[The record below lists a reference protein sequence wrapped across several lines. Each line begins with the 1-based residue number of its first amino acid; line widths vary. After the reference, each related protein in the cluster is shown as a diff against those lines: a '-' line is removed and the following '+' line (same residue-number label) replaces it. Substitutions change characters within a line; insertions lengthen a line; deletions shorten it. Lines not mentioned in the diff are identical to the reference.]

1 MTHTI
6 RRTSQFKKDVKRQEK
21 RGKDFKEF
29 KGLVNKI
36 IEGVP
41 LPLKYRDHKLLG
53 NYRKYKDVRECHVE
67 PDWLLIYLKTENELI
82 LIRTGTHADLFG

>member
-1 MTHTI
+1 MTHII

-21 RGKDFKEF
+21 RGKDFQEF

-36 IEGVP
+36 AEGVP
-41 LPLKYRDHKLLG
+41 LPSRHRDHKLPG
-53 NYRKYKDVRECHVE
+53 NYRKYKGVRECHVE
-67 PDWLLIYLKTENELI
+67 PDWLLIYLKTVNELI